1 MNYSPDEASALMVDV
16 VFSLEEGTLG
26 DDHASALAMA
36 VRRVLPWFDE
46 EPEAGILPLSGLAK
60 GNGVRFVGRRSRL
73 ALRLPVHRSASAE
86 SLAGASLD
94 LDGVQL
100 RLGAA
105 TARPLFPARGVV
117 YSHFVSV
124 GLNDEIEFLAQC
136 KFLLA
141 ERGHKPQLI
150 TGKACEL
157 NTPAGTVRGFSLM
170 LHGLGP
176 AASLAIQESGLG
188 AHRALGCGL
197 FVPHKSVVAVG
208 DPS

>member
-1 MNYSPDEASALMVDV
+1 LNHSADEASALMVDV

-26 DDHASALAMA
+26 DDHASALALA

-46 EPEAGILPLSGLAK
+46 EPEAGILPLSGLSK
-60 GNGVRFVGRRSRL
+60 GNGVRYVGRRSRL
-73 ALRLPVHRSASAE
+73 ALRLPIHRCAGAE
-86 SLAGASLD
+86 SLAGSSLD
-94 LDGVQL
+94 LGGVQL
-100 RLGAA
+100 RLGAV
-105 TARPLFPARGVV
+105 TVRPLFPARGVV

-124 GLNDEIEFLAQC
+124 GLDDEVEFLARC
-136 KFLLA
+136 KSLLA
-141 ERGHKPQLI
+141 ERGLKPQLI

-157 NTPAGTVRGFSLM
+157 NTPEGAVHGFSLM

-176 AASLAIQESGLG
+176 AASLAIQEAGLG
-188 AHRALGCGL
+188 SHRALGCGL

>member
-1 MNYSPDEASALMVDV
+1 LNYSPDEASALMVDI

-105 TARPLFPARGVV
+105 TVRPLFPARGVV

-124 GLNDEIEFLAQC
+124 GLDDEIEFLARC
-136 KFLLA
+136 KSLLA
-141 ERGHKPQLI
+141 ERGLKPQLI
-150 TGKACEL
+150 TGKACEV